1 MHSKQ
6 DAAAEKDRRISFP
19 KLKFFFFSVNLHN
32 KKNNLYV
39 SSSFFWLL

>member
-19 KLKFFFFSVNLHN
+19 EPIYIFLCKSTQQEK
-32 KKNNLYV
+32 
-39 SSSFFWLL
+39 